1 MGFFFL
7 FFLIFLDEITD
18 RCNPKIRKFIEAIR
32 DDEEKVKF
40 FERYSDSDVVIK
52 RLLCLDL
59 PEKQRNIFHHS
70 SEEIKELLNPGFY
83 KTPKINPNDCVL
95 CKKEFKAEIGYLA
108 NLSQGNT
115 FAKLVLKEE

>member
-1 MGFFFL
+1 M
-7 FFLIFLDEITD
+7 
-18 RCNPKIRKFIEAIR
+18 
-32 DDEEKVKF
+32 KF
-40 FERYSDSDVVIK
+40 FERYSDSDVAIK

-83 KTPKINPNDCVL
+83 KTQKINPNNCVL
-95 CKKEFKAEIGYLA
+95 CKKEFKAEMGYLA

-115 FAKLVLKEE
+115 FAKLVLKEEEKSRTLFSFCSHKCHLKCFEEYKSKYKFALHC